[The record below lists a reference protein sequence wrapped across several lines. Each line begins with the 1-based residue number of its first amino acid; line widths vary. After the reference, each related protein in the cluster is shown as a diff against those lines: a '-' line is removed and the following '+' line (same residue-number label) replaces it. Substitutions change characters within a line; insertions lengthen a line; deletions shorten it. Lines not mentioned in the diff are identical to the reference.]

1 MRNLLIQLLMVFLG
15 MQTSVAFAE
24 EIWPDVIRVNDS
36 VKYMTGGIDV
46 DQSTLML
53 NASKDWPITLVF
65 AEIADK
71 RAEYLS
77 DVKVL
82 LTNQK
87 KEVVLD
93 INSDGPIALI
103 DVPAGNYNLDVTFNG
118 SKLTRKISLKNK
130 PLPKINLLWSKKAS
144 SETPAAPAP
153 AEKAPEST
161 PTQN

>member
-1 MRNLLIQLLMVFLG
+1 MRNLFIQLLIAFLG
-15 MQTSVAFAE
+15 IQTTVAFAE

-53 NASKDWPITLVF
+53 NASKEWPITLVF
-65 AEIADK
+65 AELADK

-93 INSDGPIALI
+93 INADGPIALI
-103 DVPAGNYNLDVTFNG
+103 DVPAGNYTLEASFNG
-118 SKLTRKISLKNK
+118 TKLTRKLSLKNK
-130 PLPKINLLWSKKAS
+130 PLPKINLLWPRKTS
-144 SETPAAPAP
+144 SDDPEAPVP
-153 AEKAPEST
+153 TEKVPENSSS
-161 PTQN
+161 QN